1 MSLDELKTHYWN
13 GDLDDLSTLDLYEA
27 EALLN
32 TCLAYFEGLE
42 RTLVD
47 AEANERD
54 VQLRIKDSVK
64 DLLIHRNIF
73 IQTWH

>member
-1 MSLDELKTHYWN
+1 MSLEELKTHYTN
-13 GDLDDLSTLDLYEA
+13 GDLDDLSTLDLYAA
-27 EALLN
+27 ERVLN
-32 TCLAYFEGLE
+32 ACLAYFEGLE

-54 VQLRIKDSVK
+54 VQLRIKEAVK